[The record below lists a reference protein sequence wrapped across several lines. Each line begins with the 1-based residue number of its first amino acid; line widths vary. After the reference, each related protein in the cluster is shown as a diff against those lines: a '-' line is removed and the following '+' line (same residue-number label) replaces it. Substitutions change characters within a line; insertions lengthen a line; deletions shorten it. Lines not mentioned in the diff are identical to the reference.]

1 MAESQTSVFNM
12 ALAAIGGNQFSS
24 LNNPGEQSKE
34 AAVCNLY
41 YGQVR
46 RDALESF
53 NWGFALRLES
63 LALREGNGTPLY
75 PYRYALP
82 ADCLAPVRVSGDG
95 SDSALNYL
103 VRGDEIW
110 CAALPAWLEYVADVT
125 DINSMP
131 AYFIDILV
139 YGMAVRIA
147 LPLRNDVQ
155 VREAMLVMHHS
166 ALTEGMQKDRAKYY
180 PRLPGD
186 PWVQAHNS

>member
-24 LNNPGEQSKE
+24 LNNPGEQSRE

-46 RDALESF
+46 REALESF
-53 NWGFALRLES
+53 RWGFALKFES
-63 LALREGNGTPLY
+63 LALLDGSGTAIY

-82 ADCLAPVRVSGDG
+82 ADCVSPARVSTDG

-103 VRGDEIW
+103 VRGGEIW
-110 CAALPAWLEYVADVT
+110 CAAIPAWLEYVADIT

-139 YGMAVRIA
+139 YGLAARIA
-147 LPLRNDVQ
+147 LPLRNELEVQ
-155 VREAMLVMHHS
+155 ATMQ
-166 ALTEGMQKDRAKYY
+166 ALYQNALSEGRQRDRAKYY
-180 PRLPGD
+180 PLLPGD
-186 PWVQAHNS
+186 PWVQTHNS